1 MINYGDKC
9 NFIDKI
15 KSSLDGEYN
24 IGDCRAWRN
33 NIKLFDPEYKWKYCA
48 EDVCKT
54 LINEEIGKLLY
65 LPRILHTY
73 AHRENSISKIETT
86 NFTLF
91 EESSI
96 MMNESE
102 QRKSRK
108 HLNSIEDYYDRIYS
122 HTTPFYMSKLNTDKT
137 SSIVEYF
144 SLSINNRE
152 KEILSNLF
160 FDHDLRFETT
170 ENADYLIC
178 KIENLENLFTLKQRL
193 NFLPKKQ
200 IVIEFDEVLFDQVST
215 LLHSLN
221 LSFIWFLY
229 GKMNVF
235 VDL

>member
-1 MINYGDKC
+1 MINYGDRC

-33 NIKLFDPEYKWKYCA
+33 NINLFDPEYKWKYCA

-54 LINEEIGKLLY
+54 LINEEKGKLLY

-73 AHRENSISKIETT
+73 AHRENSISKTKITD
-86 NFTLF
+86 FTLF

-144 SLSINNRE
+144 SQSINNRE
-152 KEILSNLF
+152 KETLSNLF

-170 ENADYLIC
+170 ENVDYLVC
-178 KIENLENLFTLKQRL
+178 KIENSEDINLLSERL
-193 NFLPKKQ
+193 CFLPKKQ
-200 IVIEFDEVLFDQVST
+200 IVIEVDKT
-215 LLHSLN
+215 LLEHISMLLTSLG
-221 LSFIWFLY
+221 LPFSWFLF
-229 GKMNVF
+229 GKMSII